1 MTLATTLKLKK
12 IQAKAIL
19 EALEGLYPDAQT
31 ELDHR
36 NVFELLVST
45 VLSAQSTDKGVNSV
59 TPELFK
65 NYPDAATLSQADLE
79 RVEQLIAKI
88 GFFRVK
94 SKNIVRLSQILLEK
108 HGGQV
113 PKDFAALLELP
124 GVGRKTANV
133 VLANAFG
140 RPAIA
145 VDTHVGRLA
154 RRLGLSN
161 HTDPDKVEEDL
172 EAVFPKTC
180 WVFIHNALIFHGR
193 RVCKSQKPQCEHC
206 TLEALCPKIGL

>member
-1 MTLATTLKLKK
+1 MTLTTTLKFKK
-12 IQAKAIL
+12 IQAKNIL
-19 EALEGLYPDAQT
+19 HALEGLYPDAQT
-31 ELDHR
+31 ELDHS

-65 NYPDAATLSQADLE
+65 NYPDAAALSQADLE

-88 GFFRVK
+88 GFFRIK

-108 HGGQV
+108 HEGQV
-113 PKDFAALLELP
+113 PNDFAALLELP

-161 HTDPDKVEEDL
+161 HTDPDKVEQDL
-172 EAVFPKTC
+172 EAVFPKTS

-193 RVCKSQKPQCEHC
+193 RVCKAQKPQCEHC
-206 TLEALCPKIGL
+206 TLEVLCPKIGL

>member
-1 MTLATTLKLKK
+1 MTLEMTLKLKK
-12 IQAKAIL
+12 LKANDIL
-19 EALEGLYPDAQT
+19 LFLEGMYPDAQT

-65 NYPDAATLSQADLE
+65 NYPDAAALSKADLE
-79 RVEQLIAKI
+79 RVEQLISKI

-113 PKDFAALLELP
+113 PNDFAALLELP

-161 HTDPDKVEEDL
+161 YQDPDKVEQDL
-172 EAVFPKTC
+172 EAVFPETS

-193 RVCKSQKPQCEHC
+193 RVCKSQKPLCDRC
-206 TLEALCPKIGL
+206 TLEVVCPKIGL

>member
-12 IQAKAIL
+12 IQAKNIL
-19 EALEGLYPDAQT
+19 QALEGLYPDAQT
-31 ELDHR
+31 ELDHG
-36 NVFELLVST
+36 NVFELLVAT

-65 NYPDAATLSQADLE
+65 NYPDAARLATADLE
-79 RVEQLIAKI
+79 RVEQLISKI

-108 HGGQV
+108 YAGQV
-113 PKDFAALLELP
+113 LLELP

-154 RRLGLSN
+154 RRMGLSD
-161 HTDPDKVEEDL
+161 HTDPDKVEQDL
-172 EAVFPKTC
+172 EAVFAQSS
-180 WVFIHNALIFHGR
+180 WIFLHNALIFHGR
-193 RVCKSQKPQCEHC
+193 RVCKAQNPQCESC
-206 TLEALCPKIGL
+206 TLERLCPKIGL

>member
-1 MTLATTLKLKK
+1 MTLKLKK
-12 IQAKAIL
+12 LKANDIL
-19 EALEGLYPDAQT
+19 KELEGLYPDAQT
-31 ELDHR
+31 ELHHK
-36 NVFELLVST
+36 NVFELLVAT

-65 NYPDAATLSQADLE
+65 NYPDAAALSQADLE
-79 RVEQLIAKI
+79 RVEQLISKI

-94 SKNIVRLSQILLEK
+94 SKNIVRLSQILLER
-108 HGGQV
+108 HGGEV
-113 PKDFAALLELP
+113 PNDFAALLELP

-154 RRLGLSN
+154 RRMGFSSQQ
-161 HTDPDKVEEDL
+161 DPDKVEQDL
-172 EAVFPKTC
+172 EAVFAKSS
-180 WVFIHNALIFHGR
+180 WVFLHNALIFHGR
-193 RVCKSQKPQCEHC
+193 RVCKAQKPLCESC
-206 TLEALCPKIGL
+206 ILERLCPRIGL